1 MPTEHLPFSGFQ
13 VMQPATSE
21 PENISLN
28 SLAAYRIHD
37 PDPILFTS
45 SFRLQWIASS
55 DNGHQNAGYCNYDYP
70 VSSACPHPLAIL
82 ESGVRSSDI
91 LTMPF
96 ALAGDRG
103 PGFNSA
109 SPQQG
114 QNICGCPRLRLRLG
128 YSISTVEI
136 VSCQV

>member
-91 LTMPF
+91 LT
-96 ALAGDRG
+96 
-103 PGFNSA
+103 
-109 SPQQG
+109 
-114 QNICGCPRLRLRLG
+114 CRLRLQATAVPDSTPPLLNKG
-128 YSISTVEI
+128 KISVDALAFVYVWDTASV
-136 VSCQV
+136 Q